1 MGMKLVLSTKLYTLF
16 YCLICPLF
24 RIQHAEDV
32 KRVLSQDK
40 ISRLKELRDQQ
51 LEERI
56 QEHAKHIREWRQ
68 KNRLDKMETDLE
80 VAKQNL
86 EKALNLQRDLEEK
99 RALQYR
105 LRAFTAEEFSPPNHG
120 KPK

>member
-1 MGMKLVLSTKLYTLF
+1 MRLTKIYPMLLKKTCMSRLENKRYFEALHLWVLGGVIFVSYLF
-16 YCLICPLF
+16 YL
-24 RIQHAEDV
+24 QHAEDV
-32 KRVLSQDK
+32 KRVLSKDK
-40 ISRLKELRDQQ
+40 LSRLKELRDQQ

-86 EKALNLQRDLEEK
+86 EKV
-99 RALQYR
+99 Y
-105 LRAFTAEEFSPPNHG
+105 
-120 KPK
+120 